1 MSFRQSLLSG
11 VGILSAVLG
20 FTVVSPAYA
29 APLYVG
35 LQDGNGAIVTI
46 ANGVSGP
53 FSFTTDEI
61 GTSGI
66 YASGTAEGTPPLLE
80 PDISSTSVD
89 VSGEHNAG
97 GGTVSIYVSELN
109 QNPLAS
115 SFNSFFSA
123 FATMIPTMAPG
134 STTSSN
140 AVTQVILST
149 YAQTCAVLATNG
161 SCTAADAYAET
172 NLLSTVTYT
181 AKGITNKTNDV
192 AQIPVGMTAP
202 YSTTE
207 VYTITFGAF
216 TGADYGDVS
225 NAINVTVPEPMS
237 MAVFGAGLIG
247 LGTISR
253 RQAKRTAV

>member
-20 FTVVSPAYA
+20 LATGAHA

-46 ANGVSGP
+46 ANAASGP
-53 FSFTTDEI
+53 FSFTTKEI

-89 VSGEHNAG
+89 VSGEHNTG

-109 QNPLAS
+109 QFPLAS

-123 FATMIPTMAPG
+123 FATTIPNMAPG
-134 STTSSN
+134 STTNSN

-149 YAQTCAVLATNG
+149 YAQTCAVLSAG
-161 SCTAADAYAET
+161 ACTAADAYKET

-181 AKGITNKTNDV
+181 AKGITNKSNDV
-192 AQIPVGMTAP
+192 AQIPVGMSAP

-216 TGADYGDVS
+216 TGTNYGDVS

-237 MAVFGAGLIG
+237 MALLGTGLIG
-247 LGTISR
+247 LGTIHR
-253 RQAKRTAV
+253 RRGKRAVAV